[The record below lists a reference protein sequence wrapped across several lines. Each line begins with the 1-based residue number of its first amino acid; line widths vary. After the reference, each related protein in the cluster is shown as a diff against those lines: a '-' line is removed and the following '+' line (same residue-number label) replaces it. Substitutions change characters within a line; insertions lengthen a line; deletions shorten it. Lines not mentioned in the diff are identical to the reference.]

1 MGRRRKDPGDNKLPP
16 RVSKTKTRYYYKPTS
31 RETVTLGPITLT
43 MSALWKRYEEER
55 RNYSDVMTFEKL
67 WGMFLKSAYYT
78 ELAIRTQRDY
88 LQHQKKLLAV
98 FGKVKA
104 DVIKP
109 EDVRQF
115 MDRRGL
121 QSKNQA
127 NQEMSSMSRVYRWG
141 YERGYVKGNP
151 CAGVSKFSLK
161 AREQYITDEDYLA
174 IYKHADHVVRAAM
187 EISYLCAARQADVLE
202 LRWMQISDKGIFIQ
216 QGKTGKKQIKV
227 WTPRLREALETAQ
240 AACPKLS
247 PDALVLYNSDRGQ
260 FIRKT
265 FNNRWLKAVRAAQS
279 ELNRQLDYTF
289 HDIKAK
295 AISDFEGSS
304 RDKQIFSGHKT
315 ESQVL
320 IYDRKVQISP
330 TLDRPLI
337 GKK

>member
-1 MGRRRKDPGDNKLPP
+1 MGRKRKDPGDNKLPP

-55 RNYSDVMTFEKL
+55 RNHSDIMTFEKL

-104 DVIKP
+104 DQVKP

-161 AREQYITDEDYLA
+161 AREQYITDGDYLV
-174 IYKHADHVVRAAM
+174 IYKHADPVVKAAM
-187 EISYLCAARQADVLE
+187 EISYLCAARQADVLA
-202 LRWMQISDKGIFIQ
+202 LCYMQLSDSGIFIQ

-227 WTPRLREALETAQ
+227 WTPRLHQAIETAQ
-240 AACPKLS
+240 LECPKRS
-247 PDALVLYNSDRGQ
+247 PDALVIYNSDGGQ

-265 FNNRWLKAVRAAQS
+265 FNNRWLKAVRAAEAEIS
-279 ELNRQLDYTF
+279 RQLDYTF

-304 RDKQIFSGHKT
+304 KDKQMFSGHKT

-320 IYDRKVQISP
+320 VYDRKVQISP
-330 TLDRPLI
+330 TLDLPLI
-337 GKK
+337 SKK